1 MQDSIFLVFY
11 ATACSCEA
19 ANKNVDPSAV
29 NPVCDADG
37 DCICQDASKI
47 YVPGSGCIV
56 GSEWQSFFLK
66 NFIGSLTTIFT
77 IIILTNN

>member
-1 MQDSIFLVFY
+1 MFY

-37 DCICQDASKI
+37 DCICQDASKT

-56 GSEWQSFFLK
+56 GSE
-66 NFIGSLTTIFT
+66 
-77 IIILTNN
+77 